1 MKHLIVYQIKKFFQV
16 SPPLQLEAQTGSKI
30 FSEDDVTGGTF
41 YVTGRTFL
49 VGNLRKRSVFTCF
62 RTFVNFFGQ
71 NEWHICFSQPILY

>member
-16 SPPLQLEAQTGSKI
+16 SPQLELEAQTGSKI

-49 VGNLRKRSVFTCF
+49 SEI
-62 RTFVNFFGQ
+62 FVNARFLLVFA
-71 NEWHICFSQPILY
+71 HL